1 MSQLQLSLLGT
12 PGVKHGEHT
21 LTFSTRKALALLV
34 YLAVEGS
41 GSRPTTPDCERASS
55 GVSLLMTLPEY
66 VELRDLTMY
75 QAEGSTEPKSGIIGD
90 DDQFATQPVPTVET
104 ADEQWS
110 EEELHTLFEQALSD
124 RMQANSACLR
134 PISGQLTHR
143 PNTTHH
149 WWDVSSVAVEPSTEQ
164 SRQCSAA
171 GTWSSLL
178 TTTWQRGITLACLAL
193 MLVMTGFDLMGLLI
207 LHMR

>member
-1 MSQLQLSLLGT
+1 M
-12 PGVKHGEHT
+12 
-21 LTFSTRKALALLV
+21 
-34 YLAVEGS
+34 
-41 GSRPTTPDCERASS
+41 PDCERARR

-66 VELRDLTMY
+66 DELRELTMY
-75 QAEGSTEPKSGIIGD
+75 QAEGYTEPKSGIIVD

-104 ADEQWS
+104 ADEQLS
-110 EEELHTLFEQALSD
+110 EEELHALFEQAMSD
-124 RMQANSACLR
+124 RMQAISACLS

-149 WWDVSSVAVEPSTEQ
+149 WWDVSSVEVEPSTEQ

-178 TTTWQRGITLACLAL
+178 NTAWQRGITLACLAL
-193 MLVMTGFDLMGLLI
+193 MLVMSGFDLMGLLI
-207 LHMR
+207 LHIR

>member
-1 MSQLQLSLLGT
+1 MSQLQLSLPGT
-12 PGVKHGEHT
+12 PGVKHGERV

-34 YLAVEGS
+34 SLAMEGS
-41 GSRPTTPDCERASS
+41 ESRPTTSDCERASS
-55 GVSLLMTLPEY
+55 GVSLLMRLPEDD
-66 VELRDLTMY
+66 ELRELTLY
-75 QAEGSTEPKSGIIGD
+75 QAEGSTEPTSGIRVD

-104 ADEQWS
+104 ADKQLS
-110 EEELHTLFEQALSD
+110 EEELHTLFEQAMSD
-124 RMQANSACLR
+124 RMEANSVCLR
-134 PISGQLTHR
+134 PTSEQLTHR
-143 PNTTHH
+143 PKATHH
-149 WWDVSSVAVEPSTEQ
+149 RWDVSSVEVEPSTEQ

-178 TTTWQRGITLACLAL
+178 NMTWQRGITLTCLAS

>member
-1 MSQLQLSLLGT
+1 MSQLHLSLLGE
-12 PGVKHGEHT
+12 PI
-21 LTFSTRKALALLV
+21 
-34 YLAVEGS
+34 
-41 GSRPTTPDCERASS
+41 RPTTPDCERAGS

-66 VELRDLTMY
+66 DELRELTMY
-75 QAEGSTEPKSGIIGD
+75 QAEGYTEPKSGIIVD

-104 ADEQWS
+104 ADEQLS
-110 EEELHTLFEQALSD
+110 EEELHALFEQAMSD
-124 RMQANSACLR
+124 RMQAISACLS

-149 WWDVSSVAVEPSTEQ
+149 RWDVSSVEVEPSTEQ

-178 TTTWQRGITLACLAL
+178 NTMWQRGITLACLAL